1 MIEWWTAL
9 ALGLLGSFHC
19 AGMCG
24 PLVLALPPGGH
35 SRWVQAGQGLLYHA
49 GKSLAYGLVGLVA
62 GILGAGVALA
72 GYQQVLS
79 VVVGGLMLVAVAL
92 PRRWTSF
99 LFSTPVGGGFYTVFS
114 RVFKSLVHSKSA
126 LAFGTLGFINGFLPC
141 GLVYMALGASM
152 VSGHAWSSAIFM
164 FIFGAGTMPMLLGI
178 FLARNL
184 LTISW
189 KQKLTKVVPYGLALV
204 SVLLILRGL
213 SLGIPY
219 VSPRPPAAAV
229 SSEHDCCH

>member
-24 PLVLALPPGGH
+24 PLLLALPLGGP
-35 SRWVQAGQGLLYHA
+35 SRWVQVSQGLLYHT
-49 GKSLAYGLVGLVA
+49 GKSLAYGLMGLAA

-72 GYQQVLS
+72 GYQQILS
-79 VVVGGLMLVAVAL
+79 MVVGGLMLAAVAL
-92 PRRWTSF
+92 PKRWTSF
-99 LFSTPVGGGFYTVFS
+99 LFSTPVGGRFYTWFG
-114 RVFKSLVHSKSA
+114 RVFQSVVHSKSA

-152 VSGHAWSSAIFM
+152 VTGHAWRSAVFM
-164 FIFGAGTMPMLLGI
+164 FIFGAGTMPMLFGI

-184 LTISW
+184 LTVSW
-189 KQKLTKVVPYGLALV
+189 KQRLMKVVPYGLALV

-219 VSPRPPAAAV
+219 VSPKAPPAAV
-229 SSEHDCCH
+229 SAEHDCCH